1 MTQTRKEK
9 RTAAR
14 RSQILDAA
22 AKVFAEKGFQKSTT
36 REIADAADVAEGTI
50 YNYFEN
56 KDDLL
61 IGLLDR
67 VADVQS
73 RSATLEGTLDEPF
86 EEGFIRMTFEQMGQV
101 NERLETFSA
110 LLPEILITPAL
121 RERYYEKILQ
131 PLVIALEEHLQKRVA
146 RGEARPLDIALTT
159 RFILSLT
166 HGSVML
172 LMLGDPVL
180 AQVWQDPNRLAEELI
195 RFCFE
200 GINPSG

>member
-73 RSATLEGTLDEPF
+73 RSATLESTLDEAF
-86 EEGFIRMTFEQMGQV
+86 EEGFIRITLERIGQV
-101 NERLETFSA
+101 TERLETFSA

-121 RERYYEKILQ
+121 RERYYKKILQ
-131 PLVIALEEHLQKRVA
+131 PLVTALEEHLQKRVA
-146 RGEARPLDIALTT
+146 RGEARLLDIALTT

-180 AQVWQDPNRLAEELI
+180 AQVWQDPNRLAEEMI